1 MDDDSILDVRY
12 FHRTNGGLRYEV
24 FLSTDPPKPF
34 KRKIFTHSP
43 FRQSLMEL
51 QDKQEKAEKRRQCLT
66 RTRIPAEHLNRIA
79 SVRGSRKNNVKELL
93 KCVQRCDDKIKNAL
107 KSNEHSQKS
116 SQHMTNRWVIDVLR
130 PHTAPG
136 KLSTDDIRSLEE
148 HLRTQDRLLEELNFQ
163 ADNLIEVVK
172 NIKLHTINNSD

>member
-79 SVRGSRKNNVKELL
+79 S
-93 KCVQRCDDKIKNAL
+93 
-107 KSNEHSQKS
+107 
-116 SQHMTNRWVIDVLR
+116 HMTNRWVIDVLR